1 MGTNVK
7 KVVRNILCV
16 AGVIILLVLSSVGGM
31 YIERN
36 HQETLKMQK
45 EHISTIAVINMD
57 DGIAMYMMRQQELG
71 IIKMAH
77 VMLLIK
83 CL

>member
-1 MGTNVK
+1 
-7 KVVRNILCV
+7 
-16 AGVIILLVLSSVGGM
+16 
-31 YIERN
+31 
-36 HQETLKMQK
+36 MQK